1 MTCERLPTV
10 EPAAAPGPVDL
21 EPSEPPVLGHIPW
34 GYGDNR
40 VTALARDPHWIFVYW
55 ELTDDAIA
63 RARAEVGAPDAEC
76 VLRVYDTTYRLFD
89 GTNANWSMDVPIHR
103 PSNNHYVCV
112 NRPASTLHVDI
123 GVKSREGYF
132 AKIARSAPA
141 EMPRDSISPD
151 TRVEWMTVQPGEGPF
166 PAYAHRFLGPSGAPP
181 SGVPGAPGADLE
193 RIMHS
198 LAGEGWTPTEWTETD
213 MGGRTVR
220 WVRWVG
226 PWRRE
231 QWQAAGPGVF
241 AQVEIVF
248 EGERRVIRTEHG
260 ERVVLGPWRVVI
272 YGLDPAGGRRVVDR
286 WAIQYSWGT
295 ESGGSRIETG
305 PIVERILQG
314 YRTIHF
320 GSGSEARLVRES
332 WASEVLQ
339 MGASEWRWLGASE
352 SWLAGASETTYLGAS
367 EIWYL
372 GASETLFVG
381 ASETLLVGA
390 SGFMGASEARGGGA
404 SEGLLLGASAHM
416 AGGSA
421 ALPLAAPWE
430 TCP

>member
-1 MTCERLPTV
+1 MNPERLTTL
-10 EPAAAPGPVDL
+10 EPAAAPGPVK
-21 EPSEPPVLGHIPW
+21 PSEPPVLGHIPW
-34 GYGDNR
+34 GYGENR

-55 ELTDDAIA
+55 ELTDEAIE
-63 RARAEVGAPDAEC
+63 RARAEVDAPDAEC
-76 VLRVYDTTYRLFD
+76 VLRVYDTTHRLFD

-112 NRPASTLHVDI
+112 NRPASTFHVDI

-132 AKIARSAPA
+132 AKIARSGPA

-151 TRVEWMTVQPGEGPF
+151 TRVEWMTVQPAEGPF
-166 PAYAHRFLGPSGAPP
+166 PAYAHRLFRPPGARPSG
-181 SGVPGAPGADLE
+181 GPGAPGTDLE
-193 RIMHS
+193 QIMRS
-198 LAGEGWTPTEWTETD
+198 LAGQGWTPTEWAETD

-226 PWRRE
+226 PWRHE
-231 QWQAAGPGVF
+231 QWQAVGPGVF
-241 AQVEIVF
+241 AQVNIVF
-248 EGERRVIRTEHG
+248 EGERRVIRTEQG

-272 YGLDPAGGRRVVDR
+272 YGLDPAGGRRVIAR
-286 WAIQYSWGT
+286 WAIQYSWGA

-314 YRTIHF
+314 YRMTHF
-320 GSGSEARLVRES
+320 RSGSEARLVRES

-339 MGASEWRWLGASE
+339 VGASEWRWLGASE
-352 SWLAGASETTYLGAS
+352 SWLAGASETVYLGAS
-367 EIWYL
+367 ESRYL

-381 ASETLLVGA
+381 ASETLFVGA
-390 SGFMGASEARGGGA
+390 SGLMGASEALGGGA
-404 SEGLLLGASAHM
+404 SEGFLLGASEQV

-421 ALPLAAPWE
+421 GLPLGAPWDA
-430 TCP
+430 CP

>member
-1 MTCERLPTV
+1 M
-10 EPAAAPGPVDL
+10 
-21 EPSEPPVLGHIPW
+21 
-34 GYGDNR
+34 
-40 VTALARDPHWIFVYW
+40 
-55 ELTDDAIA
+55 
-63 RARAEVGAPDAEC
+63 
-76 VLRVYDTTYRLFD
+76 
-89 GTNANWSMDVPIHR
+89 
-103 PSNNHYVCV
+103 
-112 NRPASTLHVDI
+112 
-123 GVKSREGYF
+123 
-132 AKIARSAPA
+132 
-141 EMPRDSISPD
+141 
-151 TRVEWMTVQPGEGPF
+151 
-166 PAYAHRFLGPSGAPP
+166 
-181 SGVPGAPGADLE
+181 
-193 RIMHS
+193 
-198 LAGEGWTPTEWTETD
+198 
-213 MGGRTVR
+213 
-220 WVRWVG
+220 
-226 PWRRE
+226 
-231 QWQAAGPGVF
+231 
-241 AQVEIVF
+241 F
-248 EGERRVIRTEHG
+248 EGERHVIRTEHG